1 MNTDSPF
8 LDYSN
13 KEIPHGKILFNPH
26 TAKHMQSIIHSA
38 DAKKKKNLKQLV
50 TRYTSSHSIILFL
63 HDKIPNR
70 IASGKHMAR
79 HESKKTIFTPFF
91 IKPTSY

>member
-38 DAKKKKNLKQLV
+38 DAKKKKNLKKLE
-50 TRYTSSHSIILFL
+50 TRNSSSHSTISFL
-63 HDKIPNR
+63 HDKIPKR

-79 HESKKTIFTPFF
+79 HKSKRVIFTPFS
-91 IKPTSY
+91 I